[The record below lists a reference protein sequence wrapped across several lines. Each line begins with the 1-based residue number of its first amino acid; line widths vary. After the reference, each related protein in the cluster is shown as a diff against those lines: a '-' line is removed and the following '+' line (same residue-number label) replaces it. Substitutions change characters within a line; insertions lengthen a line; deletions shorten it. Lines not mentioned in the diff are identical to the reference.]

1 MAERISLRGRAFR
14 PRFLYLP
21 AFLAQSILLPRTDRM
36 GTTQKPLPVKLFFAI
51 MYHERAPI
59 DAVLERLRSRFG
71 RIEATF
77 GPAPFSWT
85 DYYAKEMGASLLKSY
100 CCIEKPIDRDELPA
114 IKRWTNNLEQEY
126 ALEGNRSVNVDP
138 GYLARDKLVL
148 ASTKDFYHRLYLGEG
163 IYGEVTLHFRQGKYR
178 YFSWTYPDFKE
189 EKLQEFLMKA
199 RAGLIGEL
207 KKFK

>member
-1 MAERISLRGRAFR
+1 
-14 PRFLYLP
+14 
-21 AFLAQSILLPRTDRM
+21 M

-100 CCIEKPIDRDELPA
+100 CCCERLIGREDLPA
-114 IKRWTNNLEQEY
+114 IKLWTNALEQEY
-126 ALEGNRSVNVDP
+126 ATLGNRTVNIDP

-148 ASTKDFYHRLYLGEG
+148 ASTKDFYHRLYLGDG

-189 EKLQEFLMKA
+189 EKLQEFLMKE